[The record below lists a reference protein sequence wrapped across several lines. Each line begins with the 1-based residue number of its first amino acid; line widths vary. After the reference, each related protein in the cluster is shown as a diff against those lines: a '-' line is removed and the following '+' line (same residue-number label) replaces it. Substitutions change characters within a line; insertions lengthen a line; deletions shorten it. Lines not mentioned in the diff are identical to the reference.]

1 MSDIE
6 TAKPGDGLVDQGANV
21 IFLADVG
28 VDELGLRTQRA
39 QLLSERLAGLITPTG
54 NDQLR
59 APLGEGHG
67 GGATNAGQ
75 GASDQYYLVAH
86 PLILANL
93 LPCRQS
99 MERHYWPRPFFAVS
113 QALASAIKAM

>member
-6 TAKPGDGLVDQGANV
+6 TAKPRDRVVDQGANV

-39 QLLSERLAGLITPTG
+39 QLFSERLAGLIAPTG

-59 APLGEGHG
+59 APLGEGDG
-67 GGATNAGQ
+67 GGATDAGQ
-75 GASDQYYLVAH
+75 GAGDQYNWVTH
-86 PLILANL
+86 
-93 LPCRQS
+93 
-99 MERHYWPRPFFAVS
+99 V
-113 QALASAIKAM
+113 